1 MIFATNTIL
10 MWTLNKIKF
19 VESRFFFVSLQVV
32 NYDKKTQKKETF
44 LSD

>member
-1 MIFATNTIL
+1 

-32 NYDKKTQKKETF
+32 NCNKKNVKKKPF
-44 LSD
+44 LSNRRK